1 MYSIL
6 APPITDYLE
15 SIVLPSMS
23 SIKNLAYLKKLE
35 FFGNMINIG
44 AVWKAE
50 YDSNSFILGNLQL
63 IIVSFFSVIPQD
75 TT

>member
-23 SIKNLAYLKKLE
+23 SIKNLAYLLTRDKMRIPWAFL
-35 FFGNMINIG
+35 
-44 AVWKAE
+44 
-50 YDSNSFILGNLQL
+50 SL
-63 IIVSFFSVIPQD
+63 IVSYGPYSMILCFLDSKR
-75 TT
+75 